1 MTAPSPA
8 IAPFL
13 YAERGGFRWF
23 HVEDVKGPAL
33 SALAAEFGLHELAVE
48 DCRTPGTRA
57 KLEEYD
63 SHLFL
68 VINTI
73 HFEEKDCSCWFGE
86 INVFVGK
93 DFVIT
98 VHDGPSRTAA
108 TVLPRFQAEP
118 HLAHSAR
125 LLHELMRTIVGRYLP
140 VLDTIEERID
150 KLEEHA
156 YERPDPRVL
165 AEIFAVKRALIEF
178 RRVATTM
185 REVAN
190 LLLTRNEPWLRSHQ
204 HYFRDVYDLVVRTLD
219 FADTYRDILTGVLD
233 VHLTASANRTN
244 DIMKVLTVYATLA
257 TPFLLV
263 TSFYGMN
270 FDVLPMLHN
279 PAGAAVSMG
288 GTLALSLGL
297 LWFFHR
303 KGWI

>member
-1 MTAPSPA
+1 MSATSSA
-8 IAPFL
+8 IAL
-13 YAERGGFRWF
+13 NLLAEQGGFRWF

-57 KLEEYD
+57 KLEDYET
-63 SHLFL
+63 HLFL

-73 HFEEKDCSCWFGE
+73 HFEADKCECWFGE

-93 DFVIT
+93 DFLIT
-98 VHDGPSRTAA
+98 VHDGPSRSAA
-108 TVLPRFQAEP
+108 TVLPRFQADRR
-118 HLAHSAR
+118 LAHPAR

-140 VLDTIEERID
+140 VLDTVEERID
-150 KLEEHA
+150 ALEERA
-156 YERPDPRVL
+156 YQRPDPKVL
-165 AEIFAVKRALIEF
+165 AEIFSVKRALIEF

-185 REVAN
+185 REAAN

-204 HYFRDVYDLVVRTLD
+204 HYFRDVYDLVVRALD
-219 FADTYRDILTGVLD
+219 FADTYRDILTGVLE
-233 VHLTASANRTN
+233 VHLTATANRTN
-244 DIMKVLTVYATLA
+244 DIMKALTVYATLA

-270 FDVLPMLHN
+270 FDVLPLLHT
-279 PAGAAVSMG
+279 PAGAAYAMS

-297 LWFFHR
+297 LWYFHR